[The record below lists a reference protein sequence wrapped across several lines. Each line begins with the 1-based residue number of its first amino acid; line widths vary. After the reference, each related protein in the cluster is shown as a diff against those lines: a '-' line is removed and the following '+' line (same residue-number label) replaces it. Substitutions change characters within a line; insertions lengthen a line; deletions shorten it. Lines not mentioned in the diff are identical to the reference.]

1 MLALRA
7 KALKRKLQLNESNV
21 EDVIEKGEEVGE
33 VAEVVVKKK
42 KKKSEKKDKKKKK
55 KIIKEEKVEDVNDEE
70 DCNVSLLVEPATSVR
85 TSETEE
91 EEDCNVSLVVEPATS
106 VRASETEEEVETT
119 TTTTTTTNTGGAV
132 EEVKAE
138 DAVVEQKDENK
149 PYNALDKLKK
159 HIEGGFQFLG
169 DDLEHVDAIKVSST
183 LTVS

>member
-119 TTTTTTTNTGGAV
+119 TTTTNTGGAV